1 MRYIVLIISILALA
15 LAPAAQAGKISVSAT
30 YDGTYIDLTVCG
42 TGNKT
47 VEVRVIH
54 PDGSVQVGQFVNTI
68 DNCFDWNDAFLAPE
82 SGTYTVEIG
91 NLQHNNTFAST
102 TVDVP

>member
-1 MRYIVLIISILALA
+1 MKRLVLIAAVFALV
-15 LAPAAQAGKISVSAT
+15 LVPVAQAGKITVSAT

-42 TGNKT
+42 TGSKT

-82 SGTYTVEIG
+82 SGTYTVEVG
-91 NLQHNNTFAST
+91 NLSGKNTYAST
-102 TVDVP
+102 TVVVP